1 MILCCLS
8 HQYNLHKW
16 CMISYPVGVSFY
28 PFFWTI
34 TRARILSWGGF
45 GRLCGSL
52 SKPLV
57 LAYVIST
64 IILRWLG
71 CSLLIRMLQ
80 IKINSTISVVF
91 VWFDLIILLLINNLS
106 VIKGRGFLG
115 WTSTKLGLMYLLN
128 DTTQLRRWWSNPR
141 PLGLESSTLPLS
153 HSAPKQ
159 YQ

>member
-1 MILCCLS
+1 MGWSAAGGGGGGGRGNTYKLVRDYHVFVCLWE
-8 HQYNLHKW
+8 Q
-16 CMISYPVGVSFY
+16 F
-28 PFFWTI
+28 
-34 TRARILSWGGF
+34 LSWGGF

-64 IILRWLG
+64 IISCWLG

-80 IKINSTISVVF
+80 IKINSTVVF
-91 VWFDLIILLLINNLS
+91 VWFDLIILRLINNLS

-115 WTSTKLGLMYLLN
+115 WTSTKLGLMFLLN
-128 DTTQLRRWWSNPR
+128 DTTQLRRWCSNPR